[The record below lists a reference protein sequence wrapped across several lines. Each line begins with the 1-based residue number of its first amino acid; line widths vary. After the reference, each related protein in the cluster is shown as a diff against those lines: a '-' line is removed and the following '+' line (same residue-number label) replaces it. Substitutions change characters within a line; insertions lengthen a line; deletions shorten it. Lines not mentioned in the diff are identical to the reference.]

1 MSVIVRSVAVEV
13 DRAAL
18 LARAAPYSS
27 RPSRLDTICLAGLI
41 AAGELLDGVDDVPT
55 SRHLLTLGT
64 ALGCAEADF
73 EYYTQILGRGLRR
86 TNPRIFAYTLPN
98 VVMGEVSIAFGLTG
112 DNLCFSAGRASGLCA
127 IGEAHQA
134 IACGAA
140 DVAIA
145 LCLDVV
151 GPAAERLFGALGTTP
166 TPIAAAF
173 LLRRDGEGP
182 RVTGFRSAFDPAAER
197 SYPAV
202 DPLGGGG
209 ITEILAGRSAEVRC
223 PTGHIAALELS

>member
-1 MSVIVRSVAVEV
+1 MSVIVRSLAVEV

-18 LARAAPYSS
+18 LPRAAAYSK
-27 RPSRLDTICLAGLI
+27 RPSRLDTLSLAGLI
-41 AAGELLDGVDDVPT
+41 ATSELLDGVDDVGQA
-55 SRHLLTLGT
+55 RHLFTMGT

-73 EYYTQILGRGLRR
+73 EYYTQILSRGLKR

-112 DNLCFSAGRASGLCA
+112 DNLCLSAGRASGLCA
-127 IGEAHQA
+127 IGEAHEA

-151 GPAAERLFGALGTTP
+151 GPAAERLFGALKTTP

-173 LLRRDGEGP
+173 LLRRDGAGP
-182 RVTGFRSAFDPAAER
+182 RVTRFRSAFDPAAQR

-209 ITEILAGRSAEVRC
+209 ITDVLAGRGAEVRC
-223 PTGHIAALELS
+223 PTGYIAELELS